1 MGDKGTR
8 GGRKT
13 GDLNGVFLQFDDVS
27 TGGVTQP
34 TAGEI
39 KVVSTKGAVPKR
51 VGSADA
57 LNYSRQRARGLRREG
72 EEEEVGLLWVP
83 RDEVGGAVEGG
94 AEEREWRSEGDD
106 VLLRAWWVDE
116 DLEVSEHLLVVGEE
130 GGGGEVRGG
139 LYGGVYL
146 WQRREEEEEEEER
159 EERDGWRS
167 GHGFGGH
174 ARESMKMVMKE

>member
-1 MGDKGTR
+1 MGGKGTR

-13 GDLNGVFLQFDDVS
+13 GDLNGVFLQFDYVS

-57 LNYSRQRARGLRREG
+57 LNNSRQRARGLRREG

-94 AEEREWRSEGDD
+94 AEEREWRSEGGD
-106 VLLRAWWVDE
+106 VVLRAWVDE

-130 GGGGEVRGG
+130 GGGGEVHGG

-146 WQRREEEEEEEER
+146 WQRRGEEEEEEER

-174 ARESMKMVMKE
+174 ARESMKMVMNE